1 MKWFA
6 GTLPLLALLLFGRP
20 AVAQDEATIKGAFI
34 MCGLQHVLIACD
46 DLVKMPDLNNVV
58 RSNAY
63 GARAGVLVGLGRMDD
78 AKRDLDTALKLDPG
92 NTQVAL
98 FKTMLLGG
106 GLDGAAC
113 EAVRRPGSTPEGL
126 RCGA

>member
-78 AKRDLDTALKLDPG
+78 AKRDLGHGAEARSRQHAGGALQDH
-92 NTQVAL
+92 VA
-98 FKTMLLGG
+98 
-106 GLDGAAC
+106 
-113 EAVRRPGSTPEGL
+113 RRRS
-126 RCGA
+126 